1 MQTAAF
7 QQFLSSV
14 ESIFIY
20 KDKTF
25 NLLIL
30 RVISVHFLTHVDGGG
45 APTLH
50 FSYF

>member
-1 MQTAAF
+1 MQTAAL
-7 QQFLSSV
+7 QQFLSSL
-14 ESIFIY
+14 ESIIF

-30 RVISVHFLTHVDGGG
+30 RVISVHFLTHVNGGG
-45 APTLH
+45 APSPH